1 MSMVANI
8 RMCSKTTKEPLKIL
22 NLSGEKVKTLEM
34 QCTIKIL
41 DECIWKMETAVLL
54 PTILLN
60 VERNS
65 AVLWGGLMRVLQG
78 HQLLEERFATQELR
92 WQKLQGEEG
101 KIHLAGLEQALC
113 GSFQNVLRYLRAHP
127 SGFQGLSREATD
139 KGSQKLVEGLK
150 ELQGLLWVRQLVGGG
165 PPAEEQVERDSN
177 QYIDELSL
185 RHRNNMEV
193 VSTLEEDVV
202 AATKDKDAETFK
214 KNEVIRKLKSS
225 MLQREKMS
233 EDFTFRM
240 LQDVENQNLSYRKT
254 SEGRRANMQQD
265 INQLCTQLKNLI
277 TKNREVEMTLRK
289 KRNKVESE
297 IENWIQKYDADMGE
311 KQVELEEVSVYYA
324 QESKELQELEEHYK
338 VLELEFSQI
347 MDERR
352 LAQELK
358 EEEERERVIKEQNA
372 VIIQAYW
379 RGFQVRKEMKGKPT
393 GKKGKKGKGRK
404 IK

>member
-1 MSMVANI
+1 MEQNPHVYAPIRAMVPTANQRKRSSQPI
-8 RMCSKTTKEPLKIL
+8 SEQQGIAFCSPYLERTGADEAWRLLRMCSKTTKEPLKIL

-202 AATKDKDAETFK
+202 AATKDKDAE
-214 KNEVIRKLKSS
+214 
-225 MLQREKMS
+225 
-233 EDFTFRM
+233 
-240 LQDVENQNLSYRKT
+240 
-254 SEGRRANMQQD
+254 
-265 INQLCTQLKNLI
+265 
-277 TKNREVEMTLRK
+277 

>member
-1 MSMVANI
+1 MEKNPHVYAPIRAMVPTANQRKRSSQPI
-8 RMCSKTTKEPLKIL
+8 SEQQGIAFCSPYLERTGADEAWRLLRMCSKTTKEPLKIL
-22 NLSGEKVKTLEM
+22 NLSGEK
-34 QCTIKIL
+34 
-41 DECIWKMETAVLL
+41 
-54 PTILLN
+54 
-60 VERNS
+60 
-65 AVLWGGLMRVLQG
+65 
-78 HQLLEERFATQELR
+78 
-92 WQKLQGEEG
+92 
-101 KIHLAGLEQALC
+101 
-113 GSFQNVLRYLRAHP
+113 
-127 SGFQGLSREATD
+127 
-139 KGSQKLVEGLK
+139 
-150 ELQGLLWVRQLVGGG
+150 
-165 PPAEEQVERDSN
+165 
-177 QYIDELSL
+177 
-185 RHRNNMEV
+185 
-193 VSTLEEDVV
+193 
-202 AATKDKDAETFK
+202 TFK